1 MCQHGKGILTRPVPE
16 NGQEVLATSFQ
27 KLEDE
32 RRTLITQNVVNLALS
47 VLLQ

>member
-16 NGQEVLATSFQ
+16 NCQEVLTSFQ

>member
-1 MCQHGKGILTRPVPE
+1 MGQHCNGVSTMPVPE